1 MKATISGQN
10 FLVNGVVSQTLTPEC
25 FDGEYKKT
33 GTFYLL
39 TLWLVSGLAMITN
52 FAQAIIAK
60 MGPHRGKT
68 LARILWDLGRDEKHI
83 SSSFVDRF
91 SRFNHQS
98 KYGGAGWLSLDVF
111 YNYWEKFEPQLRN
124 NFEGF
129 ITRWWIE
136 RMENRQAVTNRKKI
150 VVKLLSETFRQFAHE
165 KEIRLLSIASGS
177 AQAVIDAMLLNPDL
191 NIQAILIDVDKTA
204 LSEARKNVEAKGL
217 GDRFQIIRGTPKKM
231 HDVVKTFK
239 PHICE
244 MVGFLDYLTQQ
255 QGAEL
260 IADIRA
266 ILPSGGHFLTCNIR
280 NNPEKIFLHWAL
292 LWPMIYREDEELA
305 DVLVRAGFLP
315 EQIELYYE
323 PFRIHGIARCIK

>member
-1 MKATISGQN
+1 MKPVIAGQN
-10 FLVNGVVSQTLTPEC
+10 FLVNGVISQTLTPEC
-25 FDGEYKKT
+25 FGGEYKKT

-39 TLWLVSGLAMITN
+39 ILWAVSLFAMITN
-52 FAQAIIAK
+52 LMQAISAK
-60 MGPHRGKT
+60 MTTHRGKKIK
-68 LARILWDLGRDEKHI
+68 RILWDLGRDENHT
-83 SSSFVDRF
+83 SSTFVDRF

-136 RMENRQAVTNRKKI
+136 KMENRQAVTNRKKI
-150 VVKLLSETFRQFAHE
+150 VVKLLSETFQRFENE

-177 AQAVIDAMLLNPDL
+177 AQAVIDAILLNPTL
-191 NIQAILIDVDKTA
+191 NIKVVLIDLDKTA
-204 LSEARKNVEAKGL
+204 LSEAKKNVELNGL
-217 GDRFQIIRGTPKKM
+217 GERFEIIRGTPKKM
-231 HDVVKTFK
+231 DEVVKTFK

-244 MVGFLDYLTQQ
+244 MVGFLDYLPQQ

-260 IADIRA
+260 ISDIRA